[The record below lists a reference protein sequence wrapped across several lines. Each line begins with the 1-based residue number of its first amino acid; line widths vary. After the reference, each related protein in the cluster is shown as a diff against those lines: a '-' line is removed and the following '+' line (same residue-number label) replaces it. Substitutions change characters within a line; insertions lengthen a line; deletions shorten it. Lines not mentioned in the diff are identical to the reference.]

1 MRQGFKRH
9 PNAFGMKIYPGEF
22 GLIDLLRLRQTK
34 AFRTAV
40 TPWGLDLAY
49 HRYVGRSVPWKFVK
63 GVEAIRAIGTR
74 GARKVAE
81 TLETKLIPMT
91 KGHREKGVVY
101 CIITNPKTGVSK
113 TLLIPRKAAEV
124 AKRHGLSVTEL
135 MTARSA
141 SEIFEALAMVGV
153 PAVTPAAR

>member
-1 MRQGFKRH
+1 
-9 PNAFGMKIYPGEF
+9 MKIYPGEF
-22 GLIDLLRLRQTK
+22 GLIDLLRLGQTK

-40 TPWGLDLAY
+40 TPWGLDLTY
-49 HRYVGRSVPWKFVK
+49 HRYVGRAVPWKFAE
-63 GVEAIRAIGTR
+63 GVEGIRAIGTK

-101 CIITNPKTGVSK
+101 CTITNPKTGVSK
-113 TLLIPRKAAEV
+113 TVLIPRKAAEV
-124 AKRHGLSVTEL
+124 AKRHGMIVREVMVS
-135 MTARSA
+135 RSA

-153 PAVTPAAR
+153 PVTPAVR